1 METSLGREVA
11 ALPRMTVKQLR
22 QKYAEVFGEYTN
34 GHNRAW
40 LVKRIAWRMQARA
53 EGGPSERARQRAVE
67 LADGADLRLNP
78 PAMKAVATP
87 HEEAPAQTVRFQADD
102 QLPPPGTVLTRK
114 YKGHVLHVKVRPDGF
129 EHEGVVRASLS
140 AVAKHIT
147 GSHCNGFLFFGLVRK
162 GGGA

>member
-22 QKYAEVFGEYTN
+22 QKYAEVFGEDTN
-34 GHNRAW
+34 GHNKAW

-53 EGGPSERARQRAVE
+53 EGGLSERARQRAGE
-67 LADGADLRLNP
+67 LADDADLRLNP
-78 PAMKAVATP
+78 PAMKAAP
-87 HEEAPAQTVRFQADD
+87 PPREEAPVHTAPLQADD
-102 QLPPPGTVLTRK
+102 RLPPPGTVLTRK
-114 YKGHVLHVKVRPDGF
+114 YKGNVLHVKVRPDGF
-129 EHEGVVRASLS
+129 EHEGVVHASLS

-147 GSHCNGFLFFGLVRK
+147 GSHCNRLLFFGLVRK